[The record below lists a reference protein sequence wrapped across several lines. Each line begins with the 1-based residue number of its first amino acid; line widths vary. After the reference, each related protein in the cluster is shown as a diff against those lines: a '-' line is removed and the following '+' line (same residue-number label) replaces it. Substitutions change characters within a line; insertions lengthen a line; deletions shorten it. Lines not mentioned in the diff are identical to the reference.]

1 MGFSTHT
8 PKASY
13 IQPAPSPIASKLQ
26 LYSQVYSQKRWSKRK
41 SISGLAPGIPLPLE
55 LDSVSNTPN
64 VVQVPSDN
72 IIKCGTIYHTN
83 IANTEDSSTQS
94 ECAVAEPHLLNQ
106 EAADIWEMVK
116 SLGVTTGSSQTEPI
130 NKIVEMEN
138 RDRKEA
144 QSLGSRGIVQ

>member
-1 MGFSTHT
+1 M
-8 PKASY
+8 
-13 IQPAPSPIASKLQ
+13 
-26 LYSQVYSQKRWSKRK
+26 
-41 SISGLAPGIPLPLE
+41 
-55 LDSVSNTPN
+55 
-64 VVQVPSDN
+64 
-72 IIKCGTIYHTN
+72 
-83 IANTEDSSTQS
+83 
-94 ECAVAEPHLLNQ
+94 NQ